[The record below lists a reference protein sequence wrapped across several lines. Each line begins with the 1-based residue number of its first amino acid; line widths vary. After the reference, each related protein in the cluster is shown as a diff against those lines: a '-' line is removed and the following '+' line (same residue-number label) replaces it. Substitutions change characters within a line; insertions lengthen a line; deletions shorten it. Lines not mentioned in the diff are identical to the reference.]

1 MNPASNQAQTQPSHT
16 YFIYPQGYA
25 TINNMTTKTHVIVG
39 GVAGGASAAARLRR
53 LDAKS
58 NIIVLESS
66 GHVSF
71 ANCGLPYHLSG
82 VIAERDDLLL
92 QTPESLWDRFR
103 LDVRVNTTA
112 THINPDSHTITARDN
127 ITGET
132 FDLQYDSLVLSPGA
146 TAIVPPI
153 SGAERGLTLRTV
165 EDLDRVGATVAQA
178 KTAVVV
184 GAGFIG
190 LEAAENL
197 TKAGLDVT
205 VVELAPQVLPVLDP
219 EMSTPLL
226 RAMLDHGI
234 RVELGKSVT
243 EIGSDTVTLS
253 TGETVPADLVLL
265 SVGVR
270 PRTELAVG
278 AGIELGPRGGIQ
290 VDEFMRTSV
299 PQIWA
304 VGDAVEQHDLLAGDA
319 QLVPLANLANR
330 QGRRAADDIAGL
342 ETKASP
348 AALGTAI
355 VGLFGLA
362 AGTVGVSR
370 RRLEAA
376 GRDYIAIHTHP
387 SSHAGY
393 YPGAATLSLEL
404 LVDPANGEIL
414 GAQAVGADGVDK
426 RIDVI
431 ATAMRAGIT
440 APELADLELAYAPQ
454 FGSAKD
460 PINHLGFIAENRLS
474 GLSPAVDA
482 LELDDLLTTDANSS
496 GIALID
502 VRDES
507 EVEKLG
513 TIPGSRVIP
522 LNSLRDHLDE
532 LQGQN
537 VIALCAVGQRGHVAT
552 RLLRENGINARN
564 LDGGYSTWSAHHF
577 LANHLANQSNDGTE
591 TSVDSNA
598 TQETTEQSTAHN
610 QQKENAHV

>member
-1 MNPASNQAQTQPSHT
+1 MVV
-16 YFIYPQGYA
+16 
-25 TINNMTTKTHVIVG
+25 NMITKTHIIVG

-66 GHVSF
+66 GYVSF

-82 VIAERDDLLL
+82 VIAERDALLL
-92 QTPESLWDRFR
+92 QTPESLWERFR

-112 THINPDSHTITARDN
+112 TKIDPDSHTVTARDH

-132 FDLQYDSLVLSPGA
+132 YDLHYDSLVLSPGA

-153 SGAERGLTLRTV
+153 PGVERGFTLRTV
-165 EDLDRVGATVAQA
+165 EDLDRVGSAVADA
-178 KTAVVV
+178 KSAVVV

-197 TKAGLDVT
+197 TKGGLDVT

-226 RAMLDHGI
+226 RTMLDHGV

-243 EIGSDTVTLS
+243 EIGHDSVMLS

-270 PRTELAVG
+270 PRTELATA
-278 AGIELGPRGGIQ
+278 AGIALGPRGGIR
-290 VDEFMRTSV
+290 VDEFMRTSS
-299 PQIWA
+299 PNIWA
-304 VGDAVEQHDLLAGDA
+304 VGDAVEQHDALAGDA

-342 ETKASP
+342 KTKASP

-362 AGTVGVSR
+362 AGTVGASR
-370 RRLEAA
+370 RRLDIAN
-376 GRDYIAIHTHP
+376 RDYIAIHTHP

-393 YPGAATLSLEL
+393 YPGATTLSLEL
-404 LVDPANGEIL
+404 LVNPSNGEIL

-460 PINHLGFIAENRLS
+460 PINHLGFVAENRLS
-474 GLSPAVDA
+474 GLSPAIDVT
-482 LELDDLLTTDANSS
+482 ELDEVIANDDVT
-496 GIALID
+496 IVD
-502 VRDES
+502 VRDEA
-507 EVEKLG
+507 EVELLG
-513 TIPGSRVIP
+513 TIPGSHVIP

-532 LQGQN
+532 LQGKE
-537 VIALCAVGQRGHVAT
+537 VIALCAVGQRGHIAT
-552 RLLRENGINARN
+552 RLLRENGISARN
-564 LDGGYSTWSAHHF
+564 LDGGFTTWKAHRF
-577 LANHLANQSNDGTE
+577 LIDRLATTIDATPESVKQINQ
-591 TSVDSNA
+591 
-598 TQETTEQSTAHN
+598 TT
-610 QQKENAHV
+610 KENAHV

>member
-1 MNPASNQAQTQPSHT
+1 MVVS
-16 YFIYPQGYA
+16 
-25 TINNMTTKTHVIVG
+25 MTTKTHIIVG

-53 LDAKS
+53 LDAMS

-82 VIAERDDLLL
+82 VIAEREDLLL
-92 QTPESLWDRFR
+92 QTPESLWERFG

-112 THINPDSHTITARDN
+112 TKIDPGSHTVTAHDHT
-127 ITGET
+127 TGET
-132 FDLQYDSLVLSPGA
+132 YDLHYDSLVLSPGA
-146 TAIVPPI
+146 SAIVPPI
-153 SGAERGLTLRTV
+153 LGAERGFTLRTV
-165 EDLDRVGATVAQA
+165 EDLDRVGYALTDA
-178 KTAVVV
+178 KSAVVV

-226 RAMLDHGI
+226 RAMLDQGV

-243 EIGSDTVTLS
+243 EIKSDSVTLS
-253 TGETVPADLVLL
+253 TGQTVSADMVLL

-270 PRTELAVG
+270 PRTELATD
-278 AGIELGPRGGIQ
+278 AGIALGPRGGIR

-299 PQIWA
+299 SDIWA
-304 VGDAVEQHDLLAGDA
+304 VGDAVEQTDSLAGDA

-342 ETKASP
+342 TTKASP

-362 AGTVGVSR
+362 AGTVGASR
-370 RRLEAA
+370 RRLDAA
-376 GRDYIAIHTHP
+376 NRDYIAIHTHP

-393 YPGAATLSLEL
+393 YPGATTLSLEL
-404 LVDPANGEIL
+404 LVDPSNGEIL

-440 APELADLELAYAPQ
+440 GPELADLELAYAPQ

-474 GLSPAVDA
+474 GLSPAIDA
-482 LELDDLLTTDANSS
+482 TELEAITASSDVTLL
-496 GIALID
+496 D

-507 EVEKLG
+507 EVAQLG
-513 TIPGSRVIP
+513 TIPGSQIIP
-522 LNSLRDHLDE
+522 LNELRNHLNE
-532 LQGQN
+532 LQGKEI
-537 VIALCAVGQRGHVAT
+537 VALCAVGQRGHIAT
-552 RLLRENGINARN
+552 RLMRENGISARN
-564 LDGGYSTWSAHHF
+564 LDGGFATWNAHQF
-577 LANHLANQSNDGTE
+577 LANYLANDIYVDTE
-591 TSVDSNA
+591 PTKPTQP
-598 TQETTEQSTAHN
+598 TQELTR
-610 QQKENAHV
+610 ENAHV